1 MGLLK
6 AAHSDPNHDFIG
18 AENEKEQ
25 SGKNHNNNNT
35 NSQTTDKKSSKSNS
49 ISKRPSNA
57 SG

>member
-18 AENEKEQ
+18 AESEKEEQ
-25 SGKNHNNNNT
+25 IGKIKNST
-35 NSQTTDKKSSKSNS
+35 NSQTTDKYANKSNS
-49 ISKRPSNA
+49 CSKRPSNA